1 MGLLADLARKEFLKK
16 ASEGFDEIDLKI
28 YNEIIL
34 PLEENIDLYAEK
46 SDQIIEIQES
56 VLVAYDAYEDI
67 ATIITNIRR
76 ARKVAQASE
85 KTADTSD
92 KASTIASALDKISA
106 AISYGLKVLKDK
118 LREEIR
124 ELLEIEQYKAPLK
137 KEFGIRKERI
147 LDTLERQKKRFDT
160 ITENRRKQQEKLTA
174 KREELAQRRR
184 NRLAGRTDFSGPIGQ
199 AVDYVEDAVN
209 TAVNEIRNDL
219 FGEPEKLKLEE
230 STKLSACGSD

>member
-1 MGLLADLARKEFLKK
+1 M
-16 ASEGFDEIDLKI
+16 
-28 YNEIIL
+28 
-34 PLEENIDLYAEK
+34 
-46 SDQIIEIQES
+46 
-56 VLVAYDAYEDI
+56 
-67 ATIITNIRR
+67 
-76 ARKVAQASE
+76 
-85 KTADTSD
+85 
-92 KASTIASALDKISA
+92 
-106 AISYGLKVLKDK
+106 
-118 LREEIR
+118 
-124 ELLEIEQYKAPLK
+124 LEIEQYRAPLK

-199 AVDYVEDAVN
+199 VVDYVEDAYN
-209 TAVNEIRNDL
+209 TAVDEIRNDL